1 MTKAPVVRVAE
12 LNPNCEGCMAA
23 QRVIHM
29 KTEGTALAIKKIR
42 KQCDEIEQLRSQNSK
57 LIACLKRA
65 YECIDVN
72 TCPMPYLD
80 NCSHMRDGVDCITCQ
95 KKYIAHG

>member
-1 MTKAPVVRVAE
+1 MTNAPVVRVAE
-12 LNPNCEGCMAA
+12 LNPDCEGCMAA

-65 YECIDVN
+65 YAIV
-72 TCPMPYLD
+72 LD
-80 NCSHMRDGVDCITCQ
+80 NCPPALNMYDECTDENCLYCQ
-95 KKYIAHG
+95 KRFIARG